1 MSQLAG
7 ERPRDPNLG
16 SFLLIQYLI
25 SYYGRFIA
33 VGFTKEYSHKILLLP
48 LLRLLFLSAVPFPMP
63 PI

>member
-7 ERPRDPNLG
+7 ERPRVPNLG